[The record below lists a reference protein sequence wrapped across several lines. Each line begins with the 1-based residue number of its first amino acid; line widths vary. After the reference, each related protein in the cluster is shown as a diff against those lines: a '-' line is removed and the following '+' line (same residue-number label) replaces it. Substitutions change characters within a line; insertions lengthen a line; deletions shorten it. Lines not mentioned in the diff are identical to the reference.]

1 MQTNKL
7 LFLIAGV
14 YAIDKIINIISN
26 EIFLPVHVEHASEL
40 LSREIAKREE
50 NCSTKNSKDQKA

>member
-50 NCSTKNSKDQKA
+50 NRSTKNSKDQKA